1 MIQKLELTIDQC
13 AAQARNC
20 RELGCQTM
28 SPPHRIM
35 LEHIAGTWERIA
47 IDIQRSANINPDTG
61 FDFKV

>member
-1 MIQKLELTIDQC
+1 MTDKSELTTEQC
-13 AAQARNC
+13 AMQASRC
-20 RELGCQTM
+20 RELGRHTM

-47 IDIQRSANINPDTG
+47 IDIKCRADSNSDMG